1 MTIRKLWIFLPLV
14 IVLFLTFTILSY
26 SNSDTGD
33 EHGRPLETILEE
45 IRETQGLGPNERID
59 PERVSSKQ
67 LEELGESVMSIIH
80 PDPEQHE
87 LMDNMMGGEGS
98 ESLSAMHQMMGYQ
111 YLGGNSGGMMGGM
124 MGPGMMGGMMGP
136 GMMGRGMM
144 GGPFSYGIG
153 RGRYGMMPFGYG
165 GIIMWSILIILIVIV
180 IYFIVRNQRYQ
191 RARGYSER
199 ETPLEI
205 AKGRYARGEVPK
217 EEYEQIKRAL
227 Q

>member
-14 IVLFLTFTILSY
+14 VVFILSFTIP
-26 SNSDTGD
+26 SNLQSDTGD
-33 EHGRPLETILEE
+33 DHGRPLETILEE
-45 IRETQGLGPNERID
+45 IREVQGIGPNERID
-59 PERVSSKQ
+59 PEKVSSEQ
-67 LEELGESVMSIIH
+67 LEELGEAVMSIMH
-80 PDPEQHE
+80 PDSEQHE

-111 YLGGNSGGMMGGM
+111 YLGGNSGGMMGG
-124 MGPGMMGGMMGP
+124 GMMGGMMG
-136 GMMGRGMM
+136 RNMM
-144 GGPFSYGIG
+144 GGPFSYGKG

-165 GIIMWSILIILIVIV
+165 GIIMWSILIILIVLV
-180 IYFIVRNQRYQ
+180 IYFIVRSQRYQ
-191 RARGYSER
+191 RLREYSER

-205 AKGRYARGEVPK
+205 AKKRYARGEVTK